1 MLISGAMKRGRAVLT
16 TFLDP
21 RSRTPKKWLR
31 LRVQLSAAL
40 IISISF
46 LVVFQLRIVM
56 L

>member
-1 MLISGAMKRGRAVLT
+1 MLISGAMKRGCAVLT
-16 TFLDP
+16 TFLD
-21 RSRTPKKWLR
+21 SRTPKKWLR

-40 IISISF
+40 IISISV